1 MYKIKAICITKEVL
15 SIYKISILG
24 NACAGKTTL
33 SQNLSKKLK
42 VPTYS
47 IDEELKTLKT
57 TPFPTRQQVRHF
69 SRELDKLMRKDSW
82 IIEGW
87 CPRAVYESRFQESNI
102 IIFLDV
108 PLSVCMERMHSR
120 LLNGSLT
127 NDIKRK
133 IVDRATDK
141 ICTFEQHVKP
151 VILNLMNNYRKK
163 DQSKTIIHLTE
174 NSNEEEL
181 IRSLK
186 ETYA

>member
-1 MYKIKAICITKEVL
+1 LYKIKAICITKEVL

-87 CPRAVYESRFQESNI
+87 CPRIVYNNRFKESNI

-108 PLSVCMERMHSR
+108 PLPVCMKRLHNR

-127 NDIKRK
+127 NDIKPK
-133 IVDRATDK
+133 VINRATDK
-141 ICTFEQHVKP
+141 IYTFEQHVKP
-151 VILNLMNNYRKK
+151 VILSLMNKYWKK
-163 DQSKTIIHLTE
+163 DQSKTILHLTE
-174 NSNEEEL
+174 KSNEEEL
-181 IRSLK
+181 IRNLK
-186 ETYA
+186 EIHA